1 MKISPNWLRFHVY
14 CVKCTLCPLCLCMTA
29 RKPDMAKGGV
39 VCLCMCDDHII
50 WELFFVSL
58 RSDICW
64 ISYERGHLW
73 HWGICHRMDRG
84 WGFQEWQVPWGC
96 RPRPLRPEGARLDRG
111 QDRPLWNQRQQVRGH
126 QEPLQGE
133 DRFQQPPKPGFWA
146 VSTNRRGDFPEKT
159 PSISAEENLRTAF
172 ADFKNRADI
181 SRWTQKPTW
190 THWTNL
196 PSLGMSAL
204 CLHRMILISRSFLR
218 VRVFVSF
225 LLSLCLRQPCV
236 HFEIISA
243 GENYGGLGCEVINVY
258 YLQ

>member
-39 VCLCMCDDHII
+39 VCLSMCDDHII

-73 HWGICHRMDRG
+73 NWGICHRMDRG

-146 VSTNRRGDFPEKT
+146 VSTNRRGDCPVNFSWRKYHICEQLLP
-159 PSISAEENLRTAF
+159 ILRTEQIF
-172 ADFKNRADI
+172 LGEPK
-181 SRWTQKPTW
+181 
-190 THWTNL
+190 
-196 PSLGMSAL
+196 SLLGRTGQICQAWGCLL
-204 CLHRMILISRSFLR
+204 CVYTGWFSFRDHFCGWESL
-218 VRVFVSF
+218 F
-225 LLSLCLRQPCV
+225 LFSYLFCLRLLCV